1 MSFAYPWL
9 LLLLV
14 PLAMGVVWWVWRDH
28 RGVTNR
34 AAIPFADL
42 DLVEMATPRR
52 RSTRWLPG
60 MLLVL
65 AVVGSTVALARP
77 QTMTSVPRDEGSI
90 ML

>member
-14 PLAMGVVWWVWRDH
+14 PLAMGVMWWVWRDR

-42 DLVEMATPRR
+42 DLVAMATPRR

-60 MLLVL
+60 M
-65 AVVGSTVALARP
+65 
-77 QTMTSVPRDEGSI
+77 
-90 ML
+90 